1 MLCRCDTHSCL
12 VSVSGYLEPFH
23 FSRFYVWLVFALIRF
38 VYGTPLNVRR
48 ALALSAV
55 LAPPASLLAAR
66 VFFFL
71 LARALLATRCPSR
84 HSAPLIDTKI
94 RREGSGHNGIECP
107 AGRQVAR
114 RVWRSQEGVDR
125 PDQTNRKAPCNREH
139 AGPPGDSEQSRRI
152 GVTRITPNSQKGAGY
167 PGDLGWVRRVPNIE
181 DRVEQPCIIALFLPY
196 LLPTSKKHACKYL

>member
-1 MLCRCDTHSCL
+1 M
-12 VSVSGYLEPFH
+12 VSVCSYTFRLRYAAECAPGISAKRCAGATSVPSGRSGIF
-23 FSRFYVWLVFALIRF
+23 
-38 VYGTPLNVRR
+38 
-48 ALALSAV
+48 
-55 LAPPASLLAAR
+55 
-66 VFFFL
+66 FFFL

-152 GVTRITPNSQKGAGY
+152 GVTRITPRPRIQETSDPIQETSDGSGGCRTLK
-167 PGDLGWVRRVPNIE
+167 IE
-181 DRVEQPCIIALFLPY
+181 TVEQPCIIALFLPY